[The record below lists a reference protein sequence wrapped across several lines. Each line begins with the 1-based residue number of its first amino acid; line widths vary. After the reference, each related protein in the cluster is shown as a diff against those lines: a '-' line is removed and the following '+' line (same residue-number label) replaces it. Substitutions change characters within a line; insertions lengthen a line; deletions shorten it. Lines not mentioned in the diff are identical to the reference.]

1 MEGVKPLPGSVSQGN
16 RDSFNSAYI
25 FILND
30 RYPRA
35 GKAGKGQRQ
44 RGLGRPGPTKH
55 ITVLRSSTFQRGFF
69 LHGEGQSRFNRD
81 DVPRSWERQKGSE
94 GGGNMVR
101 SRVGVVMRA
110 GEGFIGRKGRGLAK
124 RVSVWLGRH
133 NKILDLFDPSQRP
146 GNIPR

>member
-35 GKAGKGQRQ
+35 GKAGKSQRQ
-44 RGLGRPGPTKH
+44 RGLGRPGLTKH

-81 DVPRSWERQKGSE
+81 DVPRSWERQTGRE
-94 GGGNMVR
+94 GREYGEKQRCCGDE
-101 SRVGVVMRA
+101 SR
-110 GEGFIGRKGRGLAK
+110 RGLHRREGK
-124 RVSVWLGRH
+124 RTCQESECLSGLVDTT
-133 NKILDLFDPSQRP
+133 NT
-146 GNIPR
+146 